1 MVKSLLLSLL
11 FPVLPLFSTA
21 PKMQFDYKSCLEV
34 ELNERGNYTL
44 TGIKGFSGSEFRLYR
59 YEDQLID
66 EVSNDAFLNTNF
78 SSLVLTNAV
87 KYIDELAFENAPSIN
102 RLKYTGSE
110 LEFQALEL
118 TSEFQNGISYYSCDE
133 GFINYWNENIRPNE
147 NSNICDITQA
157 TFSEVYS
164 LYKSLSNEDLE
175 IVDSYVDLANAKI
188 SDSMKEL
195 ISVFTKTPNAPK
207 NTEWNQTGAITLI
220 MIIAVIGMT
229 SITVFFLLKT
239 KNIIK

>member
-102 RLKYTGSE
+102 RLK
-110 LEFQALEL
+110 
-118 TSEFQNGISYYSCDE
+118 
-133 GFINYWNENIRPNE
+133 
-147 NSNICDITQA
+147 
-157 TFSEVYS
+157 
-164 LYKSLSNEDLE
+164 
-175 IVDSYVDLANAKI
+175 
-188 SDSMKEL
+188 
-195 ISVFTKTPNAPK
+195 
-207 NTEWNQTGAITLI
+207 
-220 MIIAVIGMT
+220 
-229 SITVFFLLKT
+229 
-239 KNIIK
+239 

>member
-1 MVKSLLLSLL
+1 LSKYYTNDTGISYSLCNKTISNCEKCNLYNNYLSLRCDL
-11 FPVLPLFSTA
+11 CEENYYFLETKRDKCYNNFVL
-21 PKMQFDYKSCLEV
+21 DEY
-34 ELNERGNYTL
+34 YT
-44 TGIKGFSGSEFRLYR
+44 
-59 YEDQLID
+59 ED
-66 EVSNDAFLNTNF
+66 
-78 SSLVLTNAV
+78 
-87 KYIDELAFENAPSIN
+87 
-102 RLKYTGSE
+102 
-110 LEFQALEL
+110 
-118 TSEFQNGISYYSCDE
+118 NGISYYSCDE

-147 NSNICDITQA
+147 NSNICDITQS

-175 IVDSYVDLANAKI
+175 TVDSYVDLADAKI